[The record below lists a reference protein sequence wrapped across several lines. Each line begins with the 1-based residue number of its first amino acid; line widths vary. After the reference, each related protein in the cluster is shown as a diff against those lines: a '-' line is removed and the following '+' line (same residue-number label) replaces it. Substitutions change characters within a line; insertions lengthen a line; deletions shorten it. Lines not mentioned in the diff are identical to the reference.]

1 MPAPSSVAVRK
12 PGKDA
17 DVAENGILQGVR
29 CLVVGAGRGLGADI
43 LRGLVHD
50 GARCHATT
58 RRVQAGARPPV
69 AGVTWSDADVRRPPD
84 IVAMV
89 EAAIAALG
97 ALDALVYCPGVAAV
111 GPLEQVSPEEWS
123 EVFEV
128 NTRGFGLAI
137 KASLPHWRAR
147 GGGSAIAISSQAARR
162 GQALISAYSASKA
175 ALDGLVRALAV
186 ELAPSVRL
194 NSVAPGIVETR
205 MIEEDF
211 ARQARLTGLSVADV
225 RERTLARIPA
235 RRFQTGT
242 EIAAAVAFLLSPSA
256 RDITGQVLAVDGGMT
271 A

>member
-1 MPAPSSVAVRK
+1 
-12 PGKDA
+12 
-17 DVAENGILQGVR
+17 
-29 CLVVGAGRGLGADI
+29 
-43 LRGLVHD
+43 
-50 GARCHATT
+50 
-58 RRVQAGARPPV
+58 
-69 AGVTWSDADVRRPPD
+69 
-84 IVAMV
+84 MV
-89 EAAIAALG
+89 EAAITALG

-111 GPLEQVSPEEWS
+111 GPLELVSPEEWS

-128 NTRGFGLAI
+128 NTRGFGLAV

-175 ALDGLVRALAV
+175 ALDV

-194 NSVAPGIVETR
+194 NAVAPGIVETT

-211 ARQARLTGLSVADV
+211 ARQARLSRLSVADV

-242 EIAAAVAFLLSPSA
+242 AIAAAVAFLLSPDA
-256 RDITGQVLAVDGGMT
+256 RDITGQVFAVDGGMT